1 MNNKY
6 LLHSH
11 APDNSWFHF
20 RKDLNSV
27 MESFSIIYAHD
38 GTVFMTGDYG
48 CLSWRRE
55 WFSGRNDY
63 GFPSEATFIGY
74 FSEKVV
80 RAEQDQK
87 IRTWKKSIAIQEIQ
101 DAIVQHQEDDED
113 DDYVVALESILEDM
127 ELFEDYGEQ
136 GRYQLIEAFQHAE
149 CRLEPDEFYNFG
161 ECYTDMFIFKFK
173 MLCSVSDQILEVV
186 NKGKVIA

>member
-1 MNNKY
+1 MDKY

-20 RKDLNSV
+20 RKDLNSA
-27 MESFSIIYAHD
+27 MESFSITYAHD
-38 GTVFMTGDYG
+38 GTVCMTGDYG

-55 WFSGRNDY
+55 WFSGRTDY

-87 IRTWKKSIAIQEIQ
+87 IRTWKKSIAIKDIEGMIQEAQ
-101 DAIVQHQEDDED
+101 KEEEDDIIE
-113 DDYVVALESILEDM
+113 ALEDVMGQLDY
-127 ELFEDYGEQ
+127 FEDGEYGYIQ
-136 GRYQLIEAFQHAE
+136 MLEAFTKVN
-149 CRLEPDEFYNFG
+149 CRLDSEDYYGFG
-161 ECYTDMFIFKFK
+161 KCYTDMFIMKFK
-173 MLCSVSDQILEVV
+173 MLCSVSDQIIEVV
-186 NKGKVIA
+186 NKGVNK